1 MTAEPEPAVDLDR
14 IREICLRALE
24 RRRRSR
30 RELEILLQ
38 RKRIS
43 PETAAPVLDRL
54 TEVGLVD
61 DLAFARQFVTER
73 QRSRPRGER
82 ALAVELRGR
91 GIAADIIE
99 EVLAETLEEE
109 SPVEAARRAVAGKLR
124 SLSGKPPEET
134 ARKAQQFLL
143 RRGFGYE
150 TVREALSGLASGG
163 SEGDDSGH
171 GS

>member
-1 MTAEPEPAVDLDR
+1 MTDSNEPRVDPER
-14 IREICLRALE
+14 VRELCLRALE

-30 RELEILLQ
+30 RELEILLR

-43 PETAAPVLDRL
+43 PEEAAPVLDRL

-61 DLAFARQFVTER
+61 DRAFARQFVTER
-73 QRSRPRGER
+73 QRSRPRGTR
-82 ALAVELRGR
+82 ALTAELRRR
-91 GIAADIIE
+91 GIDNDIIE
-99 EVLAETLEEE
+99 EILAETLDQE

-124 SLSGKPPEET
+124 SLSGRPPDEV

-150 TVREALSGLASGG
+150 VVREALSGVESPESAD
-163 SEGDDSGH
+163 GDL
-171 GS
+171 